1 MANRKKPS
9 TERAIPLTVCVR
21 PEQFDRLH
29 KAADELGSAVSAV
42 VRGFIDDGLYRHDN
56 PQEGEVPIVVV
67 NQRALSITD
76 EERFRMYR
84 GSSGE
89 TMGQVDDSQARM
101 EEAAKNPP
109 EPWFESSTLLSEED
123 KELMREAARKNAR
136 F

>member
-89 TMGQVDDSQARM
+89 TMGLVDDTEARL
-101 EEAAKNPP
+101 EEMKKNPP
-109 EPWFESSTLLSEED
+109 PPWYETSTLFSEEE
-123 KELMREAARKNAR
+123 KEIFRAAASNRIG
-136 F
+136 